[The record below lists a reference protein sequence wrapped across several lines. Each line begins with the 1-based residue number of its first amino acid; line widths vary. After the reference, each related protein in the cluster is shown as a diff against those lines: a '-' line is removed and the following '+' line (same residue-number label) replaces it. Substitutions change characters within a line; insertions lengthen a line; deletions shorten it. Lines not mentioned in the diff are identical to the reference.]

1 MKHTNQSW
9 IRLGKNLSTLIVVT
23 LLATFF
29 FVYKPQKKHNY
40 TEHIDTIAQLIPDT
54 VPHIAEQ
61 PKPINPNTAMMDDFL
76 QIGLTR
82 RQANS
87 CINYRNKGGRFYK
100 KEDLKK
106 IYSISESD
114 FVRIEP
120 FIIIP
125 KTNKLTEIKITNDK
139 KTITKTKINA
149 VNINKCD
156 TTELLQL
163 PKIGSFRARK
173 IIEQRERLGGFHSV
187 EQLCDIYSMDS
198 SVVAEIRAYIIIDTA
213 AIRKININTASFKE
227 ILAHPLISYEQT
239 KKIMQYKSIVKNIS
253 NPDELLIN
261 NILDRDEYEKMK
273 FYIKTF

>member
-40 TEHIDTIAQLIPDT
+40 NEQTDTIVQFNSDT
-54 VPHIAEQ
+54 LPHIVKQ
-61 PKPINPNTAMMDDFL
+61 PKHINPNTATLEDFL

-82 RQANS
+82 IQANN
-87 CINYRNKGGRFYK
+87 CINYRNKGGHFYK
-100 KEDLKK
+100 KDDLKK
-106 IYSISESD
+106 IYSISEDD
-114 FVRIEP
+114 FARIEP
-120 FIIIP
+120 FITIP
-125 KTNKLTEIKITNDK
+125 KTNKPLEIKTTNDK
-139 KTITKTKINA
+139 KTVTKTINT
-149 VNINKCD
+149 VNINVCD
-156 TTELLQL
+156 TTELMQL

-173 IIEQRERLGGFHSV
+173 IIERRERLGGFYSV
-187 EQLCDIYSMDS
+187 EQLCDINSLDS

-227 ILAHPLISYEQT
+227 IVAHPLISYEQT

-261 NILDRDEYEKMK
+261 NILEREEYEKIK
-273 FYIKTF
+273 FYVKTF

>member
-40 TEHIDTIAQLIPDT
+40 NEQTDTIVQLNSDIL
-54 VPHIAEQ
+54 PHIVKQ
-61 PKPINPNTAMMDDFL
+61 PKHINPNTATLEDFL

-82 RQANS
+82 IQANN
-87 CINYRNKGGRFYK
+87 CINYRNKGGHFYK
-100 KEDLKK
+100 KDDLKK
-106 IYSISESD
+106 IYSISDED
-114 FVRIEP
+114 YARIEP
-120 FIIIP
+120 FITIP
-125 KTNKLTEIKITNDK
+125 KTNKPVEIKTTNDK
-139 KTITKTKINA
+139 KTVTKTINI
-149 VNINKCD
+149 VNINVCD
-156 TTELLQL
+156 TTELMQL

-173 IIEQRERLGGFHSV
+173 IIERRERLGGFYSV
-187 EQLCDIYSMDS
+187 EQLCDIKSLDS

-227 ILAHPLISYEQT
+227 IVAHPLISYEQT

-261 NILDRDEYEKMK
+261 NILDREEYEKIK

>member
-40 TEHIDTIAQLIPDT
+40 NEQTDTIVQLNSDT
-54 VPHIAEQ
+54 LPHIVKQ
-61 PKPINPNTAMMDDFL
+61 PKHINPNTATLEDFL

-82 RQANS
+82 IQANN
-87 CINYRNKGGRFYK
+87 CISYRNNGGHFYK
-100 KEDLKK
+100 KDDLKK
-106 IYSISESD
+106 IYSISEDD
-114 FVRIEP
+114 FARIEP
-120 FIIIP
+120 FITIP
-125 KTNKLTEIKITNDK
+125 MTNKPVEIKNTNDRK
-139 KTITKTKINA
+139 AVTKTINA
-149 VNINKCD
+149 VNINVCD
-156 TTELLQL
+156 TTELMQL

-173 IIEQRERLGGFHSV
+173 IIERRERLGGFHSV
-187 EQLCDIYSMDS
+187 GQLCDIKTLDS

-227 ILAHPLISYEQT
+227 IVAHPLISYELT

-261 NILDRDEYEKMK
+261 NILEREEYEKIK
-273 FYIKTF
+273 FYVKTF

>member
-40 TEHIDTIAQLIPDT
+40 NEQTDTIVQFNSDT
-54 VPHIAEQ
+54 LPHIVEQ
-61 PKPINPNTAMMDDFL
+61 PKHINPNTATLEDFL
-76 QIGLTR
+76 EIGLTR
-82 RQANS
+82 IQASN
-87 CINYRNKGGRFYK
+87 CINYRNKGGHFYK
-100 KEDLKK
+100 KDDLKK
-106 IYSISESD
+106 IYSISEDD
-114 FVRIEP
+114 FARIEP
-120 FIIIP
+120 FITIP
-125 KTNKLTEIKITNDK
+125 KTNNPVEIKTTNDRK
-139 KTITKTKINA
+139 AVTKTINT
-149 VNINKCD
+149 VNINVCD
-156 TTELLQL
+156 TTELMQL

-173 IIEQRERLGGFHSV
+173 IIERRERLGGFHSV
-187 EQLCDIYSMDS
+187 EQLCDIKSLDS
-198 SVVAEIRAYIIIDTA
+198 SVVAEIRTYIIIDTA

-227 ILAHPLISYEQT
+227 IVAHPLISYELT

-261 NILDRDEYEKMK
+261 NILEREEYEKIK

>member
-40 TEHIDTIAQLIPDT
+40 NEQTDTIVQLNSDIL
-54 VPHIAEQ
+54 PHIVKQ
-61 PKPINPNTAMMDDFL
+61 PKHINPNTATLEDFL

-82 RQANS
+82 IQANN
-87 CINYRNKGGRFYK
+87 CINYRNKGGHFYK
-100 KEDLKK
+100 KDDLKK
-106 IYSISESD
+106 IYSISDED
-114 FVRIEP
+114 YARIEP
-120 FIIIP
+120 FITIP
-125 KTNKLTEIKITNDK
+125 KTNKPVEIKNTNDRK
-139 KTITKTKINA
+139 AVTKTINA
-149 VNINKCD
+149 VNINVCD
-156 TTELLQL
+156 TTELMQL

-173 IIEQRERLGGFHSV
+173 IIERRERLGGFYSV
-187 EQLCDIYSMDS
+187 EQLCDIKSLDS

-227 ILAHPLISYEQT
+227 IVAHPLISYELT

-261 NILDRDEYEKMK
+261 NILEREEYEKIK